1 MANDRFF
8 AIRSFAILSRYGGI
22 IMLLTYIA
30 LTIGLI
36 GLLLAWRANA
46 KNKDLQERI
55 ARTNSRVYDLR
66 RELLELQQTAQQE
79 TMQLK
84 FQLLK
89 SQGELKVTPDMKIG
103 EIVALHPQAEQVL
116 AGFHLGGCASCLTD
130 PGQSLSEATGMHAR
144 ELEPIL
150 VALNTLVAD
159 GEKGHATVSPE
170 RLRVPNIQLQF

>member
-1 MANDRFF
+1 MFV
-8 AIRSFAILSRYGGI
+8 
-22 IMLLTYIA
+22 TYIA

-36 GLLLAWRANA
+36 GLLMAWRANA

-66 RELLELQQTAQQE
+66 RELLEIQQTAQQE

-89 SQGELKVTPDMKIG
+89 LQGELKVTPDMKIS

-116 AGFHLGGCASCLTD
+116 AGFHLGGCASCATD
-130 PGQSLSEATGMHAR
+130 PGQSLSEAIGVYGR

-150 VALNTLVAD
+150 VALNTLIAD
-159 GEKGHATVSPE
+159 GENGHETVPPE
-170 RLRVPNIQLQF
+170 RLKTPNVQLQF

>member
-1 MANDRFF
+1 MF
-8 AIRSFAILSRYGGI
+8 
-22 IMLLTYIA
+22 LTYIA

-36 GLLLAWRANA
+36 GFLMAWRANA

-66 RELLELQQTAQQE
+66 RELLEMQQTAQQE

-103 EIVALHPQAEQVL
+103 EIVALHPQAEQIL
-116 AGFHLGGCASCLTD
+116 AGFHLGGCASCATD
-130 PGQSLSEATGMHAR
+130 PGQTLSEAIGSYGR

-150 VALNTLVAD
+150 VALNTLVVE
-159 GEKGHATVSPE
+159 GGNGYETVSSE
-170 RLRVPNIQLQF
+170 RLKTPNIQLQF

>member
-1 MANDRFF
+1 
-8 AIRSFAILSRYGGI
+8 
-22 IMLLTYIA
+22 MLLTYIV

-36 GLLLAWRANA
+36 GLLMAWRANA

-66 RELLELQQTAQQE
+66 RELLEMQQTAQQE
-79 TMQLK
+79 TMGLR

-89 SQGELKVTPDMKIG
+89 LQGELKVTPDMKIG

-116 AGFHLGGCASCLTD
+116 AGFHLGGCASCATD
-130 PGQSLSEATGMHAR
+130 PGQSLSEAIGAYGR

-150 VALNTLVAD
+150 VALNTLIAE
-159 GEKGHATVSPE
+159 GGNGHETVSPE
-170 RLRVPNIQLQF
+170 RLKTPNIQLQF

>member
-1 MANDRFF
+1 MF
-8 AIRSFAILSRYGGI
+8 
-22 IMLLTYIA
+22 LTYIA

-36 GLLLAWRANA
+36 GFLMAWRANA

-66 RELLELQQTAQQE
+66 RELLEMQQTAQQE

-103 EIVALHPQAEQVL
+103 EIVALHPQAEQIL
-116 AGFHLGGCASCLTD
+116 AGFHLGGCASCATD
-130 PGQSLSEATGMHAR
+130 PGQTLSEAIGSYGR

-150 VALNTLVAD
+150 VALNMLVVE
-159 GEKGHATVSPE
+159 GGNGYETVSSE
-170 RLRVPNIQLQF
+170 RLKTPNIQLQF

>member
-1 MANDRFF
+1 MF
-8 AIRSFAILSRYGGI
+8 
-22 IMLLTYIA
+22 LTYIA
-30 LTIGLI
+30 LAIGLI
-36 GLLLAWRANA
+36 GLLMAWRANA

-66 RELLELQQTAQQE
+66 RELLEMQQTAQQE

-89 SQGELKVTPDMKIG
+89 AQGELKVTPDMKIG

-116 AGFHLGGCASCLTD
+116 AGFHLGGCSSCATD
-130 PGQSLSEATGMHAR
+130 PGQSLSEAIGMHGR

-150 VALNTLVAD
+150 VALNTLVAE
-159 GEKGHATVSPE
+159 GGNGNGMVSPE
-170 RLRVPNIQLQF
+170 RLKTPNIQLQF